1 MLRFAFSP
9 TDDMSIEE
17 LQVALLNFIVSKQKN
32 EDFIVRIDDINKEN
46 FVEIKEQETLGL
58 LSLFGIE
65 YSQVLHE
72 SQNVRFHSA
81 MALDLLH
88 KKKAFS
94 CFCSDDWLEKKRE
107 EAKEKNEEYHY
118 DDACRNLPAELVID
132 NTAPFSIRIAR
143 PNKTIMNFKPDS
155 VDSFII
161 MNRDKTPTANFATAV
176 DDMLSDISTI
186 VSQKKDQNNT
196 AKQMHIRD
204 ALGYDKE
211 IEYIYLPA
219 IESEKPIN
227 IKELL
232 EEGYLPEAISN
243 YIISLTMKTPKEIF
257 KLNEIKEWFSVE
269 NISDSSTLFDIE
281 RLKHINQEHLK
292 IMDAKELSRYVGFAD
307 ADIGELA
314 KVYVKNISTTKEL
327 KAKIA
332 PIFESKDIP
341 EEFIQQILSI
351 KESIQ
356 KAPYFEKYDDFK
368 KYLMDDT
375 GLEEENLLKPLSI
388 LLTNADDASDLAKIY
403 KYLKNY
409 LGEITKCVQL

>member
-1 MLRFAFSP
+1 MLRFAFRP
-9 TDDMSIEE
+9 TDDMNIEE
-17 LQVALLNFIVSKQKN
+17 LRVALFNSILSKQKN
-32 EDFIVRIDDINKEN
+32 EDFIVRIDDIDKEN
-46 FVEIKEQETLGL
+46 LVESKEQETLGL

-72 SQNVRFHSA
+72 TQNVRFHSA

-94 CFCSDDWLEKKRE
+94 CFCSDDWLDKKRE
-107 EAKEKNEEYHY
+107 EAKEKNEEYYY

-132 NTAPFSIRIAR
+132 NTAPFTVRIAR
-143 PNKTIMNFKPDS
+143 PDKPIMNFEPDS

-161 MNRDKTPTANFATAV
+161 MNRDKTPTANFAAAV
-176 DDMLSDISTI
+176 DDMLSDISAI
-186 VSQKKDQNNT
+186 VSQNKDRNDT
-196 AKQMHIRD
+196 AKQMHVRD
-204 ALGYDKE
+204 ALGYEKE
-211 IEYIYLPA
+211 IEYTYLPA
-219 IESEKPIN
+219 IESEKSIS

-243 YIISLTMKTPKEIF
+243 YIISLTINTPKEIF
-257 KLNEIKEWFSVE
+257 TLNEVQEWFSVE

-281 RLKHINQEHLK
+281 MLKHINQEHLK
-292 IMDAKELSRYVGFAD
+292 MMDAKELSRYVGFAD

-332 PIFESKDIP
+332 PIFEQKEIP
-341 EEFIQQILSI
+341 EEFTQQILSI

-356 KAPYFEKYDDFK
+356 KAPYFEEYDDFK
-368 KYLMDDT
+368 KYLMNDT
-375 GLEEENLLKPLSI
+375 GLQEEDFLKPLSI
-388 LLTNADDASDLAKIY
+388 LLTNADDASDLSTIY

-409 LGEITKCVQL
+409 LGEIIK